1 MDAALRAAGG
11 ADYDAGNAAAG
22 VHAGGTATIKS
33 ASAAF
38 FKQKDAETQL
48 KGIQFDKAGSL
59 AICPAPL
66 ATVPRATAGS

>member
-22 VHAGGTATIKS
+22 VHAGGTAGIKS

-48 KGIQFDKAGSL
+48 KGIQFDKAGL
-59 AICPAPL
+59 ACPVL
-66 ATVPRATAGS
+66 WLSREATRTTT